1 MTPDKKALLDKECT
15 ASIFI
20 PELNDY
26 VEIVGGKCEQIDG
39 KQYLRIICEDSK
51 GNEVCLN
58 LKDLGKLQAIY
69 CSVLNSNLRCLPP
82 QASLLMRSLL
92 FIL

>member
-1 MTPDKKALLDKECT
+1 MTSDKTCT

-20 PELNDY
+20 PSINDY

-39 KQYLRIICEDSK
+39 KQYLRIICADSK

-58 LKDLGKLQAIY
+58 PSDLDVYFKRF
-69 CSVLNSNLRCLPP
+69 VVP
-82 QASLLMRSLL
+82 
-92 FIL
+92 F

>member
-26 VEIVGGKCEQIDG
+26 VKIVGGKCEQIDG

-58 LKDLGKLQAIY
+58 PSDLDLYFK
-69 CSVLNSNLRCLPP
+69 R
-82 QASLLMRSLL
+82 
-92 FIL
+92 FIVPF